1 MKPIRLVQLA
11 FCVVVVELA
20 GIVGSLFT
28 IPSIPTWYATLQ
40 KPLLSPPSWVFGP
53 VWTALYFL
61 MGVSLFLVL
70 RKGVKERRVK
80 EAALIFCIQ
89 LGLNVL
95 WSLLFFG
102 LHSPILAL
110 IDIIALWFSIGW
122 TIVVFYKLS
131 RPAGLLLIP
140 YLAWVS
146 FASYLNY
153 AIWIINGDSALFG

>member
-110 IDIIALWFSIGW
+110 IDIIALWFSIVW

-153 AIWIINGDSALFG
+153 AIWIIN

>member
-153 AIWIINGDSALFG
+153 AIWIIN

>member
-40 KPLLSPPSWVFGP
+40 KPLLSPPNWIFGP

-153 AIWIINGDSALFG
+153 AIWIIN